1 MGRSLRN
8 LAIPGSHNAITYCLD
23 RSDRSPVD
31 LTQPDLLQKLDKYMK
46 PLIRPFVYKWAVTQE
61 ATVKEQLD
69 CGVRYLDLRIAHR
82 PNDTST
88 DLYFYHGVYTTLTVE
103 TVLQEIRSWLD
114 VHTREVV
121 LLSFS
126 HFLGLNQDLH
136 TGLISTIRTIF
147 TSRLCPTTGHLQHLS
162 NYGRDTSRLC
172 PTTVDNLQALSNNGR
187 DTSSSVQLRTPPAL
201 SNYVGHLQALSNY
214 GRTPPALSNYGRRH
228 LQALSNYGG
237 HLQALSNYAW
247 HEPYF
252 PMIPFPDPNI
262 PMILCIRKVT
272 LRNLWTLGYQVYCL
286 YEHSMV
292 SLYSELWPHIP
303 YWWANKVFLLS
314 GGFFVTGINL
324 TEDLKYI
331 CSHPTESLKDLV
343 MSTSPALLSW
353 VRAQSPGSDSRSLN
367 IIAGDFVSESHFV
380 PTVIALNQHLVHCT
394 GPCDVSGGN

>member
-1 MGRSLRN
+1 MALGAGRTSGPRCWQDIWPSV
-8 LAIPGSHNAITYCLD
+8 LAGHMALGGGRTYGPRCWQDIWPSVVAGHLALGGGRTSGPRWWQD
-23 RSDRSPVD
+23 IWPS
-31 LTQPDLLQKLDKYMK
+31 
-46 PLIRPFVYKWAVTQE
+46 

-114 VHTREVV
+114 VHSREVV

-147 TSRLCPTTGHLQHLS
+147 NARLCPTTE
-162 NYGRDTSRLC
+162 
-172 PTTVDNLQALSNNGR
+172 V
-187 DTSSSVQLRTPPAL
+187 
-201 SNYVGHLQALSNY
+201 
-214 GRTPPALSNYGRRH
+214 
-228 LQALSNYGG
+228 
-237 HLQALSNYAW
+237 
-247 HEPYF
+247 
-252 PMIPFPDPNI
+252 
-262 PMILCIRKVT
+262 VT
-272 LRNLWTLGYQVYCL
+272 LRNLWSLGYQVIVS

-292 SLYSELWPHIP
+292 SLYSDLWPHIP
-303 YWWANKVFLLS
+303 YWWANKCKAEALIEEFEHRKQHGRP

-343 MSTSPALLSW
+343 MSTYPALLSW
-353 VRAQSPGSDSRSLN
+353 VRGQSPGSESHSLN

-380 PTVIALNQHLVHCT
+380 PTVIALNQHLH
-394 GPCDVSGGN
+394 DVIELCL

>member
-1 MGRSLRN
+1 MSSEVESEVQVSLKELPMDSWMDHLPCALWDVPLRN

-23 RSDRSPVD
+23 KSDRSPVD

-114 VHTREVV
+114 VHSREVV

-147 TSRLCPTTGHLQHLS
+147 TARLCPTTE
-162 NYGRDTSRLC
+162 
-172 PTTVDNLQALSNNGR
+172 V
-187 DTSSSVQLRTPPAL
+187 
-201 SNYVGHLQALSNY
+201 
-214 GRTPPALSNYGRRH
+214 
-228 LQALSNYGG
+228 
-237 HLQALSNYAW
+237 
-247 HEPYF
+247 
-252 PMIPFPDPNI
+252 
-262 PMILCIRKVT
+262 VT
-272 LRNLWTLGYQVYCL
+272 LRNLWSLGYQVIVS

-292 SLYSELWPHIP
+292 SLYSDLWPHIP
-303 YWWANKVFLLS
+303 YWWANKCKAEALIEEFEHRKQHGRP

-343 MSTSPALLSW
+343 MSTYPALLSW
-353 VRAQSPGSDSRSLN
+353 VRGQSPGSDSRSLN

-380 PTVIALNQHLVHCT
+380 PTVIALNQHLVRCT
-394 GPCDVSGGN
+394 GPCDVSRGN